1 MWLEVFGIKNKG
13 AAMFKEIADRY
24 NKNLVYLDT
33 RIDPIARIGSGMTI
47 EGMKA

>member
-33 RIDPIARIGSGMTI
+33 RIDPTTRMGSRMTVG
-47 EGMKA
+47 GMKA